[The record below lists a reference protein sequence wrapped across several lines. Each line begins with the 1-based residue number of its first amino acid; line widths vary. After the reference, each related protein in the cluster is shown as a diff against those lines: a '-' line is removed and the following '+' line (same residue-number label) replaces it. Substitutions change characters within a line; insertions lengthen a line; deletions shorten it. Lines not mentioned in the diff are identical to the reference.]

1 MAFPTQ
7 CPSKVQKT
15 NKQNKNTLEFAVR
28 VKIINK
34 ISIIVSQKS
43 VNYFENHIETI
54 TNVNE
59 SQISLQIFLN
69 VIISSSDNNCI
80 VNNSTIVFF
89 H

>member
-1 MAFPTQ
+1 M
-7 CPSKVQKT
+7 KVVHFVFEHLYNGIPYSVSFKGAK
-15 NKQNKNTLEFAVR
+15 NKQTKKNTLEFAVR

-59 SQISLQIFLN
+59 SQISLQNFFKC
-69 VIISSSDNNCI
+69 NN
-80 VNNSTIVFF
+80 
-89 H
+89 